1 MAVNWGFLGAGFV
14 ASRGLAP
21 AVHASR
27 GANLYA
33 VASRDEKRSATLE
46 PQKVHA
52 TYNDLLADESVD
64 AVYISLSNSQ
74 HLEWV
79 TKSLEA
85 GKHVLCEKPLGLNA
99 SETEAMFA
107 SASQSGRLLVE
118 AVWGR
123 WHPRFSRIVDAATS
137 GVIGN
142 IEHIETAFTFTSE
155 MTDNYR
161 LNPLMGGGALL
172 DVGCYQAHAWVA
184 LTNGAKD
191 LEFTALT
198 RTIGPTGIDLTTDV
212 SVRIDKSITAHA
224 VSSFA
229 LPSQQQFIVQG
240 SQGKMQTSAGEAF
253 TTWNE
258 ACSLQINDVFE
269 EFAVT
274 NAFVE
279 MVENVSNVI
288 SGEEGWVVPSAD
300 SIRVAHILDSIAKHS
315 TWVADRADQQGT

>member
-1 MAVNWGFLGAGFV
+1 MTVNWGFLGAGFV

-27 GANLYA
+27 GAHLYA
-33 VASRDEKRSATLE
+33 VASRDEERSATLE
-46 PQKVHA
+46 PEKVHA
-52 TYNDLLADESVD
+52 SYDDLLADERVD

-99 SETEAMFA
+99 IETTAMFDVA
-107 SASQSGRLLVE
+107 TRNGRLLIE

-123 WHPRFSRIVDAATS
+123 WHPRFARMIDLVTTGA
-137 GVIGN
+137 IGD
-142 IEHIETAFTFTSE
+142 IQHIETAFTFTSE

-161 LNPLMGGGALL
+161 LSPSMGGGALL

-184 LTNGAKD
+184 LTRGAVD
-191 LEFTALT
+191 FSITELA
-198 RTIGPTGIDLTTDV
+198 RTVGPTGIDLTTDV
-212 SVRIDKSITAHA
+212 NVRINNNITAHA
-224 VSSFA
+224 LSSFA
-229 LPSQQQFIVQG
+229 LPSSQQFIVRGTLG
-240 SQGKMQTSAGEAF
+240 SISTGAGESF

-258 ACSLQINDVFE
+258 ASSLLVNDVIE
-269 EFAVT
+269 EFPVT

-279 MVENVSNVI
+279 MVENVSQVI
-288 SGEEGWVVPSAD
+288 DGDTGWIVSSAD
-300 SIRVAHILDSIAKHS
+300 SIRVAQILDTIAKHS
-315 TWVADRADQQGT
+315 

>member
-1 MAVNWGFLGAGFV
+1 VTVNWGFLGAGYV

-33 VASRDEKRSATLE
+33 VASRDEARSATLE
-46 PQKVHA
+46 PERVHA
-52 TYNDLLADESVD
+52 TYNNLLVDDRVD

-99 SETEAMFA
+99 KETEAMFA
-107 SASQSGRLLVE
+107 TASRSGQLLVE

-123 WHPRFSRIVDAATS
+123 WHPRFSRMVEVVVS
-137 GVIGN
+137 GAIGS

-184 LTNGAKD
+184 LANGATGVEIEE
-191 LEFTALT
+191 LSRA
-198 RTIGPTGIDLTTDV
+198 IGPTGVDLTTDV
-212 SVRIDKSITAHA
+212 SVRINGSITAHS

-229 LPSQQQFIVQG
+229 LPSQQQFIAQG
-240 SQGKMQTSAGEAF
+240 SNGSMHTGAGESF

-258 ACSLQINDVFE
+258 ASSLHINDVVE

-279 MVENVSNVI
+279 MVENVSRVI
-288 SGEEGWVVPSAD
+288 EGEEGWIVPSAD
-300 SIRVAHILDSIAKHS
+300 SIRVAHILDSIAQHS
-315 TWVADRADQQGT
+315 S

>member
-1 MAVNWGFLGAGFV
+1 MTVNWGFLGAGFV

-27 GANLYA
+27 GAHLYA
-33 VASRDEKRSATLE
+33 VASRDEQRSATLE
-46 PQKVHA
+46 PEKVHA
-52 TYNDLLADESVD
+52 SYDDLLADERVD

-74 HLEWV
+74 HIEWV

-99 SETEAMFA
+99 IETAAMFDVA
-107 SASQSGRLLVE
+107 TRNGRLLIE

-123 WHPRFSRIVDAATS
+123 WHPRFARMVDLVTTGA
-137 GVIGN
+137 IGD

-161 LNPLMGGGALL
+161 LSPSMGGGALL

-184 LTNGAKD
+184 LTKGAAD
-191 LEFTALT
+191 FSITELA
-198 RTIGPTGIDLTTDV
+198 RTVGPTGIDLTTDV
-212 SVRIDKSITAHA
+212 NVRINNNITAHA

-229 LPSQQQFIVQG
+229 LPSNQQFIVRG
-240 SQGKMQTSAGEAF
+240 SEGLISTAAGESF

-258 ACSLQINDVFE
+258 ASSLLVNDVVE
-269 EFAVT
+269 EFPVT

-279 MVENVSNVI
+279 MVENVSRVI
-288 SGEEGWVVPSAD
+288 DGDSGWFVSAAD
-300 SIRVAHILDSIAKHS
+300 SIRVAQILDTISKHS
-315 TWVADRADQQGT
+315 

>member
-1 MAVNWGFLGAGFV
+1 MTVNWGFLGAGFV

-27 GANLYA
+27 GAHLYA
-33 VASRDEKRSATLE
+33 VASRNEERSATLE
-46 PQKVHA
+46 PEKVHA
-52 TYNDLLADESVD
+52 SYDDLLADERVD

-74 HLEWV
+74 HIEWV

-99 SETEAMFA
+99 IETAAMFDVA
-107 SASQSGRLLVE
+107 ARNGRLLIE

-123 WHPRFSRIVDAATS
+123 WHPRFARIVELVSS
-137 GVIGN
+137 GKIGE

-161 LNPLMGGGALL
+161 LSPSMGGGALL

-184 LTNGAKD
+184 LTNGASD
-191 LEFTALT
+191 FSITELE
-198 RTIGPTGIDLTTDV
+198 RTVGSTGIDLTTDV
-212 SVRIDKSITAHA
+212 NVRINGNITAHA

-229 LPSQQQFIVQG
+229 LPSKQQFIVRG
-240 SQGKMQTSAGEAF
+240 TKGKINTESGESF

-258 ACSLQINDVFE
+258 ASSLLINDVLE
-269 EFAVT
+269 EFPVA

-279 MVENVSNVI
+279 MVENVSRVI
-288 SGEEGWVVPSAD
+288 EGETGWFVSGAD
-300 SIRVAHILDSIAKHS
+300 SIRVAQILDTIAA
-315 TWVADRADQQGT
+315 TAL

>member
-1 MAVNWGFLGAGFV
+1 MTVNWGFLGAGFV

-27 GANLYA
+27 GAHLYA
-33 VASRDEKRSATLE
+33 VASRDEERSATLDPE
-46 PQKVHA
+46 KVHA
-52 TYNDLLADESVD
+52 TYDDLLADDRVD

-74 HLEWV
+74 HIEWV

-99 SETEAMFA
+99 IETAAMFDVA
-107 SASQSGRLLVE
+107 TRNGRLLIE

-123 WHPRFSRIVDAATS
+123 WHPRFARMVELVAS
-137 GVIGN
+137 GVIGE
-142 IEHIETAFTFTSE
+142 IQHIETAFTFTSE

-161 LNPLMGGGALL
+161 LSPSMGGGALL

-184 LTNGAKD
+184 LTQGAAD
-191 LEFTALT
+191 FSITELA
-198 RTIGPTGIDLTTDV
+198 RTVGPTGIDLTTDV
-212 SVRIDKSITAHA
+212 NVRINNNITAHA

-229 LPSQQQFIVQG
+229 LPSNQQFMVRG
-240 SQGKMQTSAGEAF
+240 SEGQISTLAGESF

-258 ACSLQINDVFE
+258 ASSLLVNELVE
-269 EFAVT
+269 EFPVT

-279 MVENVSNVI
+279 MVENVSQVI
-288 SGEEGWVVPSAD
+288 DGDNGHVVSGAD
-300 SIRVAHILDSIAKHS
+300 SIRVAQILDTIAQHS
-315 TWVADRADQQGT
+315 

>member
-1 MAVNWGFLGAGFV
+1 MTVNWGFLGAGFV

-27 GANLYA
+27 GADLYA

-46 PQKVHA
+46 PEKVHA
-52 TYNDLLADESVD
+52 TYDDLLADERVD

-74 HLEWV
+74 HIEWV

-99 SETEAMFA
+99 VETEAMFDVA
-107 SASQSGRLLVE
+107 TRNGRLLIE

-123 WHPRFSRIVDAATS
+123 WHPRFARIVDLVTTGA
-137 GVIGN
+137 IGE

-161 LNPLMGGGALL
+161 LSPSMGGGALL
-172 DVGCYQAHAWVA
+172 DVGCYQTHAWVA
-184 LTNGAKD
+184 LTNGAAEFSITD
-191 LEFTALT
+191 LA
-198 RTIGPTGIDLTTDV
+198 RTVGPTGIDLTTDV
-212 SVRIDKSITAHA
+212 NVRINTNITAHA

-229 LPSQQQFIVQG
+229 LPSNQQFTVRG
-240 SQGKMQTSAGEAF
+240 SEGQISTAAGESF

-258 ACSLQINDVFE
+258 ASSLLVNDAVE
-269 EFAVT
+269 EFPVT

-279 MVENVSNVI
+279 MVENVSRVI
-288 SGEEGWVVPSAD
+288 DGSEGWTVSSAD
-300 SIRVAHILDSIAKHS
+300 SIRVAQILDTIAA
-315 TWVADRADQQGT
+315 TTL

>member
-27 GANLYA
+27 GATLYA
-33 VASRDEKRSATLE
+33 VASRDEKRSATLAPE
-46 PQKVHA
+46 RVHA
-52 TYNDLLADESVD
+52 TYDDLLADERVD

-107 SASQSGRLLVE
+107 CASKSGRLLVE

-123 WHPRFSRIVDAATS
+123 WHPRFSRMVEVATS
-137 GVIGN
+137 GAIGN

-172 DVGCYQAHAWVA
+172 DVGCYQAHVWVA

-191 LEFTALT
+191 LEIADLT
-198 RTIGPTGIDLTTDV
+198 RMIGPTGIDLTTDV
-212 SVRIDKSITAHA
+212 SVRINKSITAHT

-240 SQGKMQTSAGEAF
+240 SQGKMQTAAGESF

-258 ACSLQINDVFE
+258 ACSLRINDVVE
-269 EFAVT
+269 EFVVI

-288 SGEEGWVVPSAD
+288 RGEEGWGVPSAD
-300 SIRVAHILDSIAKHS
+300 SIRVAHILDSIARH
-315 TWVADRADQQGT
+315 Q

>member
-1 MAVNWGFLGAGFV
+1 MTVNWGFLGAGFV

-27 GANLYA
+27 GAHLYA
-33 VASRDEKRSATLE
+33 VASRDEERSVTLE
-46 PQKVHA
+46 PERVHA
-52 TYNDLLADESVD
+52 TYDDLLADEKVD

-74 HLEWV
+74 HIEWV
-79 TKSLEA
+79 TKSLQA

-99 SETEAMFA
+99 AETAAMFD
-107 SASQSGRLLVE
+107 SAANNDRLLIE

-123 WHPRFSRIVDAATS
+123 WHPRFVRMVELVANGA
-137 GVIGN
+137 IGD

-155 MTDNYR
+155 MTGNYR

-184 LTNGAKD
+184 LTQGVTD
-191 LEFTALT
+191 FSITELT
-198 RTIGPTGIDLTTDV
+198 RTVGPTGIDLTTDV
-212 SVRIDKSITAHA
+212 NVRINNNITAHA

-229 LPSQQQFIVQG
+229 LPSNQQFSVRGTNGLI
-240 SQGKMQTSAGEAF
+240 STAAGESF

-258 ACSLQINDVFE
+258 ASSLLVNDVIE
-269 EFAVT
+269 EFPIT

-279 MVENVSNVI
+279 MVENVSRVI
-288 SGEEGWVVPSAD
+288 DGENGWFVSAAD
-300 SIRVAHILDSIAKHS
+300 SIRVAHILDTIAV
-315 TWVADRADQQGT
+315 TTL

>member
-1 MAVNWGFLGAGFV
+1 VTVNWGFLGAGFV

-27 GANLYA
+27 GADLYA
-33 VASRDEKRSATLE
+33 VASRDEQRSATLE

-52 TYNDLLADESVD
+52 SYDELLADERVD

-74 HLEWV
+74 HIEWV

-99 SETEAMFA
+99 VETEAMFDFA
-107 SASQSGRLLVE
+107 TRNGRLLIE

-123 WHPRFSRIVDAATS
+123 WHPRFARIVDLVTTGA
-137 GVIGN
+137 IGE

-161 LNPLMGGGALL
+161 LSPSMGGGALL

-184 LTNGAKD
+184 LTNGAAEFSITD
-191 LEFTALT
+191 LA
-198 RTIGPTGIDLTTDV
+198 RTVGPTGIDLTTDV
-212 SVRIDKSITAHA
+212 NVQINTNVTAHA

-229 LPSQQQFIVQG
+229 LPSNQQFIVRG
-240 SQGKMQTSAGEAF
+240 SEGQIGTAAGESF

-258 ACSLQINDVFE
+258 ASSLLVNDVLE

-279 MVENVSNVI
+279 MVENVSRVLA
-288 SGEEGWVVPSAD
+288 GDDGWIVSAAD
-300 SIRVAHILDSIAKHS
+300 SIRVAQILDTIAA
-315 TWVADRADQQGT
+315 TAL

>member
-21 AVHASR
+21 AVHASH

-46 PQKVHA
+46 PQRVHA
-52 TYNDLLADESVD
+52 TYDDLLADERVD

-99 SETEAMFA
+99 SETEKMFA
-107 SASQSGRLLVE
+107 CASGNDQLLVE

-123 WHPRFSRIVDAATS
+123 WHPRFSRMVEVATN
-137 GVIGN
+137 GTIGK

-184 LTNGAKD
+184 LTNGATD
-191 LEFTALT
+191 MEIDNLA
-198 RTIGPTGIDLTTDV
+198 RSIGPTGIDLTTDV
-212 SVRIDKSITAHA
+212 SVRINKSITAHA

-240 SQGKMQTSAGEAF
+240 SQGKMQTDVGESF

-258 ACSLQINDVFE
+258 ACSLRINDANE
-269 EFAVT
+269 EFVVT

-288 SGEEGWVVPSAD
+288 RGEAGWTVPSAD
-300 SIRVAHILDSIAKHS
+300 SIRVAHILDSIARHK
-315 TWVADRADQQGT
+315 

>member
-1 MAVNWGFLGAGFV
+1 MTVNWGFLGAGYV

-33 VASRDEKRSATLE
+33 VASRDEQRSAALE
-46 PQKVHA
+46 PERVHA
-52 TYNDLLADESVD
+52 TYEDLLADERVD

-99 SETEAMFA
+99 TETEDMFA
-107 SASQSGRLLVE
+107 CASRSGRLLVE

-123 WHPRFSRIVDAATS
+123 WHPRFSRMVNAVTT
-137 GVIGN
+137 GEIGN
-142 IEHIETAFTFTSE
+142 IEHIETAFTFVAE

-184 LTNGAKD
+184 LTKGATNVEIEN
-191 LEFTALT
+191 LS
-198 RTIGPTGIDLTTDV
+198 RTIGPTGVDLTTDV
-212 SVRIDKSITAHA
+212 SVRVNGSITAHA
-224 VSSFA
+224 VSSFV

-240 SQGKMQTSAGEAF
+240 SNGSMHTESGESF

-258 ACSLQINDVFE
+258 VSSLRVNDVVE
-269 EFAVT
+269 EFGVT

-279 MVENVSNVI
+279 MVENVSRVI
-288 SGEEGWVVPSAD
+288 EGQEGWIVPSAD
-300 SIRVAHILDSIAKHS
+300 SIRVAQILDNIARHP
-315 TWVADRADQQGT
+315 

>member
-46 PQKVHA
+46 PERVHA
-52 TYNDLLADESVD
+52 TYDDLLADERID

-85 GKHVLCEKPLGLNA
+85 GKHVLCEKPLALNA
-99 SETEAMFA
+99 SETESMFA
-107 SASQSGRLLVE
+107 CASRSDRLLVE

-123 WHPRFSRIVDAATS
+123 WHPRFSRMVEIVAS
-137 GVIGN
+137 GTLGN

-161 LNPLMGGGALL
+161 LNPQMGGGALL

-184 LTNGAKD
+184 LTNGATD
-191 LEFTALT
+191 LQISDLT
-198 RTIGPTGIDLTTDV
+198 RVIGPTGIDLTTDV
-212 SVRIDKSITAHA
+212 SVRINKSISAHS

-229 LPSQQQFIVQG
+229 LPSQQQFIVWG
-240 SQGKMQTSAGEAF
+240 SQGKMQTEAGESF

-258 ACSLQINDVFE
+258 ACSLRINEVVE

-274 NAFVE
+274 NAFAE

-288 SGEEGWVVPSAD
+288 RGEQGWIVSSTD
-300 SIRVAHILDSIAKHS
+300 SIRVAHILDSIARHPS
-315 TWVADRADQQGT
+315 E

>member
-1 MAVNWGFLGAGFV
+1 MTVNWGFLGAGFV

-27 GANLYA
+27 GAHLYT
-33 VASRDEKRSATLE
+33 VASRDEQRSATLE
-46 PQKVHA
+46 PERVHT
-52 TYNDLLADESVD
+52 TYDDLLADERVD

-74 HLEWV
+74 HIEWV

-99 SETEAMFA
+99 IETAAMFDVA
-107 SASQSGRLLVE
+107 ARNGRLLIE

-123 WHPRFSRIVDAATS
+123 WHPRFARMVELVSS
-137 GVIGN
+137 GKIGD

-161 LNPLMGGGALL
+161 LSPSMGGGALL

-184 LTNGAKD
+184 LTNGASD
-191 LEFTALT
+191 FSITELA
-198 RTIGPTGIDLTTDV
+198 RTVGPTGIDLTTDV
-212 SVRIDKSITAHA
+212 NVRMNNNITAHA

-229 LPSQQQFIVQG
+229 LPSNQQFIVRGTQG
-240 SQGKMQTSAGEAF
+240 QISTVAGESF

-258 ACSLQINDVFE
+258 ASSLLINDVLE
-269 EFAVT
+269 EFPVA

-279 MVENVSNVI
+279 MVENVSRLIEGETGWFV
-288 SGEEGWVVPSAD
+288 SGAD
-300 SIRVAHILDSIAKHS
+300 SIRVAQILDTIA
-315 TWVADRADQQGT
+315 AAAL

>member
-1 MAVNWGFLGAGFV
+1 MTVNWGFLGAGYV

-27 GANLYA
+27 GAYLYA
-33 VASRDEKRSATLE
+33 VASRDEQRSATLE
-46 PQKVHA
+46 PEKVHA
-52 TYNDLLADESVD
+52 TYEDLLADKRVD

-74 HLEWV
+74 HREWV

-99 SETEAMFA
+99 QETEEMFA
-107 SASQSGRLLVE
+107 TASRTGRLLVE

-123 WHPRFSRIVDAATS
+123 WHPRFARMVDVIAS
-137 GVIGN
+137 GAIGS

-184 LTNGAKD
+184 LTGGATNVEIEN
-191 LEFTALT
+191 LS
-198 RTIGPTGIDLTTDV
+198 RTIGPTGVDLTTDV
-212 SVRIDKSITAHA
+212 SVRINGSITAHA
-224 VSSFA
+224 VSSFS

-240 SQGKMQTSAGEAF
+240 SSGSMHTGTGESF

-258 ACSLQINDVFE
+258 ASSLQVNDVVE

-274 NAFVE
+274 NAFIE
-279 MVENVSNVI
+279 MIENVSRVI
-288 SGEEGWVVPSAD
+288 EGQEGWTVPSTD
-300 SIRVAHILDSIAKHS
+300 SIRVAQILDNIARHP
-315 TWVADRADQQGT
+315 

>member
-1 MAVNWGFLGAGFV
+1 MTVNWGFLGAGFV

-27 GANLYA
+27 GAHLYA

-46 PQKVHA
+46 PERVHA
-52 TYNDLLADESVD
+52 TYDDLLADERVD

-99 SETEAMFA
+99 IETAAMFDVA
-107 SASQSGRLLVE
+107 ARNGRLRIE

-123 WHPRFSRIVDAATS
+123 WHPRFARMVELVSS
-137 GVIGN
+137 GKIGD

-161 LNPLMGGGALL
+161 LSPSMGGGALL

-184 LTNGAKD
+184 LTNGAAD
-191 LEFTALT
+191 FSITELA
-198 RTIGPTGIDLTTDV
+198 RTVGPTGIDLTTDV
-212 SVRIDKSITAHA
+212 NVRINNITAHA

-229 LPSQQQFIVQG
+229 LPSNQQFIVRGTLGQI
-240 SQGKMQTSAGEAF
+240 STVAGESF

-258 ACSLQINDVFE
+258 ASSLQVNDVLE
-269 EFAVT
+269 EFPVT

-279 MVENVSNVI
+279 MVENVSQLI
-288 SGEEGWVVPSAD
+288 DGEDGWIVSSAD
-300 SIRVAHILDSIAKHS
+300 SIRVAQILDTIAA
-315 TWVADRADQQGT
+315 TTL

>member
-27 GANLYA
+27 GATLYA

-52 TYNDLLADESVD
+52 TYDDLLADERVD

-99 SETEAMFA
+99 SETESMFTC
-107 SASQSGRLLVE
+107 ASQNNQHLVE

-123 WHPRFSRIVDAATS
+123 WHPRFSRMVDVVAS
-137 GVIGN
+137 GTLGN
-142 IEHIETAFTFTSE
+142 IEHIETAFTFSSE

-184 LTNGAKD
+184 LTNGATD
-191 LEFTALT
+191 LQISDLT
-198 RTIGPTGIDLTTDV
+198 RTVGPTGIDLTTDV
-212 SVRIDKSITAHA
+212 SVRINKSITAHA

-229 LPSQQQFIVQG
+229 LPSQQQFVVQG
-240 SQGKMQTSAGEAF
+240 SKGKMQTASGESF

-258 ACSLQINDVFE
+258 ASSLQINDVVE

-279 MVENVSNVI
+279 MVENFSNVI
-288 SGEEGWVVPSAD
+288 RGEEGWIVPSAD
-300 SIRVAHILDSIAKHS
+300 SIRVAHILDSIARH
-315 TWVADRADQQGT
+315 Q

>member
-1 MAVNWGFLGAGFV
+1 MTVNWGFLGAGFV

-27 GANLYA
+27 GAHLYA
-33 VASRDEKRSATLE
+33 VASRDEQRSATLE
-46 PQKVHA
+46 PEHVHA
-52 TYNDLLADESVD
+52 SYEDLLADEKVD

-74 HLEWV
+74 HIEWV

-99 SETEAMFA
+99 IETAAMFDTAA
-107 SASQSGRLLVE
+107 SNGRLLIE

-123 WHPRFSRIVDAATS
+123 WHPRFARMVDLVSS
-137 GVIGN
+137 GKIGD
-142 IEHIETAFTFTSE
+142 IEHIETVFTFTSE

-161 LNPLMGGGALL
+161 LSPSMGGGALL

-184 LTNGAKD
+184 LTKGAAD
-191 LEFTALT
+191 FSITELA
-198 RTIGPTGIDLTTDV
+198 RTVGPTGIDLTTDV
-212 SVRIDKSITAHA
+212 NVRINNNITAHA

-229 LPSQQQFIVQG
+229 LPSNQQFIVRG
-240 SQGKMQTSAGEAF
+240 SEGSISTAAGESF

-258 ACSLQINDVFE
+258 ASSLLVNDVVE
-269 EFAVT
+269 EFPVT

-279 MVENVSNVI
+279 MVENVSRVI
-288 SGEEGWVVPSAD
+288 DGDSGWFVSAAD
-300 SIRVAHILDSIAKHS
+300 SIRVAQILDTIAATKS
-315 TWVADRADQQGT
+315 

>member
-1 MAVNWGFLGAGFV
+1 MTVNWGFLGAGFV

-27 GANLYA
+27 GAHLYS
-33 VASRDEKRSATLE
+33 VASRDEQRSATLE
-46 PQKVHA
+46 PEIVHA
-52 TYNDLLADESVD
+52 TYDDLLADERVD

-74 HLEWV
+74 HIEWV

-99 SETEAMFA
+99 VETAVMFDVA
-107 SASQSGRLLVE
+107 ARNGRLLIE

-123 WHPRFSRIVDAATS
+123 WHPRFARMVDLVSNGA
-137 GVIGN
+137 IGD
-142 IEHIETAFTFTSE
+142 IQHIETAFTFTSE

-161 LNPLMGGGALL
+161 LSPSMGGGALL

-184 LTNGAKD
+184 LTKGASDFSITD
-191 LEFTALT
+191 LARTA
-198 RTIGPTGIDLTTDV
+198 GPTGIDLTTDV
-212 SVRIDKSITAHA
+212 NVRINKNITAHA

-229 LPSQQQFIVQG
+229 LPSNQQFIVRGTKGQI
-240 SQGKMQTSAGEAF
+240 STESGESF

-258 ACSLQINDVFE
+258 ASSLLVNDVLE
-269 EFAVT
+269 EFPVT

-279 MVENVSNVI
+279 MVENVSQVI
-288 SGEEGWVVPSAD
+288 DGDDGSIVSSAD
-300 SIRVAHILDSIAKHS
+300 SIRVAQILDTIAKHP
-315 TWVADRADQQGT
+315 

>member
-21 AVHASR
+21 AVHVSR

-46 PQKVHA
+46 PERVHT
-52 TYNDLLADESVD
+52 TYDDLLADERVD

-99 SETEAMFA
+99 SETESMFA
-107 SASQSGRLLVE
+107 CASRNNQHLVE

-123 WHPRFSRIVDAATS
+123 WHPRFSRMVEVVTN
-137 GVIGN
+137 GTLGN

-184 LTNGAKD
+184 LTNGAKELAITD
-191 LEFTALT
+191 LA
-198 RTIGPTGIDLTTDV
+198 RTNGPTGIDLTTDV
-212 SVRIDKSITAHA
+212 SVRINKSITAHA

-240 SQGKMQTSAGEAF
+240 SQGKMQTAVGESF

-258 ACSLQINDVFE
+258 ACSLQINDVVE
-269 EFAVT
+269 EFAVA

-288 SGEEGWVVPSAD
+288 SGEEGWVLPSED
-300 SIRVAHILDSIAKHS
+300 SIRVAHILDSIA
-315 TWVADRADQQGT
+315 QNE

>member
-33 VASRDEKRSATLE
+33 VASRDETRSATLE

-52 TYNDLLADESVD
+52 TYDDLLADESVD

-85 GKHVLCEKPLGLNA
+85 GKHVLCEKPLGLHA
-99 SETEAMFA
+99 SETESMFA
-107 SASQSGRLLVE
+107 CALRNDRLLVE

-123 WHPRFSRIVDAATS
+123 WHPRFSRMVDVVAS
-137 GVIGN
+137 GTIGN

-191 LEFTALT
+191 LEISDLT

-212 SVRIDKSITAHA
+212 SVRINKSITAHA

-240 SQGKMQTSAGEAF
+240 SQGKMQTDVGESF

-258 ACSLQINDVFE
+258 ACSLRINEVVE
-269 EFAVT
+269 EFTTT

-288 SGEEGWVVPSAD
+288 RGEEGWIVPSAD
-300 SIRVAHILDSIAKHS
+300 SIRVAHILDSIARYK
-315 TWVADRADQQGT
+315 

>member
-1 MAVNWGFLGAGFV
+1 MTVNWGFLGAGFV

-21 AVHASR
+21 AVHVSR
-27 GANLYA
+27 GADLYA
-33 VASRDEKRSATLE
+33 VASRDEQRSAALE

-52 TYNDLLADESVD
+52 SYDELLADESVD

-74 HLEWV
+74 HIEWV

-99 SETEAMFA
+99 VETEAMFDVA
-107 SASQSGRLLVE
+107 TRNGRLLIE

-123 WHPRFSRIVDAATS
+123 WHPRFARIVDLVTTGA
-137 GVIGN
+137 IGD

-161 LNPLMGGGALL
+161 LSPSMGGGALL

-184 LTNGAKD
+184 LTNGAAEFSITD
-191 LEFTALT
+191 LA
-198 RTIGPTGIDLTTDV
+198 RTVGPTGIDLTTDV
-212 SVRIDKSITAHA
+212 NVRINNNITAHA

-229 LPSQQQFIVQG
+229 LPSNQQFIVRG
-240 SQGKMQTSAGEAF
+240 SEGQISTAAGESF

-258 ACSLQINDVFE
+258 ASSLLVNGVLE
-269 EFAVT
+269 EFDVT

-279 MVENVSNVI
+279 MVENVSRVL
-288 SGEEGWVVPSAD
+288 GGDAGWLVPDAD
-300 SIRVAHILDSIAKHS
+300 SIRVAQILDTIVS
-315 TWVADRADQQGT
+315 TL

>member
-1 MAVNWGFLGAGFV
+1 MTVNWGFLGAGYV

-27 GANLYA
+27 GAHLYA
-33 VASRDEKRSATLE
+33 VASRDEQRSATLE
-46 PQKVHA
+46 PEKVHA
-52 TYNDLLADESVD
+52 TYDDLLADERVD

-74 HLEWV
+74 HREWV

-99 SETEAMFA
+99 TETEAMFA
-107 SASQSGRLLVE
+107 SASRSGRLLVE

-123 WHPRFSRIVDAATS
+123 WHPRFSRMVEIAAS
-137 GVIGN
+137 GAIGN

-161 LNPLMGGGALL
+161 LSPLMGGGALL

-184 LTNGAKD
+184 LANGAKD
-191 LEFTALT
+191 VVIDELS
-198 RTIGPTGIDLTTDV
+198 RTVGPTGVDLTTDV
-212 SVRIDKSITAHA
+212 SVRINNSITAHS

-240 SQGKMQTSAGEAF
+240 TSGRMRTGVGESF

-258 ACSLQINDVFE
+258 ASSLHINDVVE
-269 EFAVT
+269 EFAKT

-279 MVENVSNVI
+279 MVENVSRVI
-288 SGEEGWVVPSAD
+288 EGEEGWIVPSAD
-300 SIRVAHILDSIAKHS
+300 SIRVAHILDSIARHIS
-315 TWVADRADQQGT
+315 

>member
-52 TYNDLLADESVD
+52 TYDDLLADESVD

-79 TKSLEA
+79 TKSLGA

-99 SETEAMFA
+99 SETEAMFDCA
-107 SASQSGRLLVE
+107 SRSDRLLVE

-123 WHPRFSRIVDAATS
+123 WHPRFSRMVDVVANGTL
-137 GVIGN
+137 GN
-142 IEHIETAFTFTSE
+142 IEHIETAFTFTSD

-191 LEFTALT
+191 LEIADLT
-198 RTIGPTGIDLTTDV
+198 RRIGPTGIDLTTDV
-212 SVRIDKSITAHA
+212 SVRINNSITAHA

-229 LPSQQQFIVQG
+229 LPSQQEFIVRG
-240 SQGKMQTSAGEAF
+240 SQGSMHTDVGESF

-258 ACSLQINDVFE
+258 ACSLQINDVVE

-288 SGEEGWVVPSAD
+288 RGEEGWVVPSAD
-300 SIRVAHILDSIAKHS
+300 SIHVAHILDSIARH
-315 TWVADRADQQGT
+315 Q

>member
-1 MAVNWGFLGAGFV
+1 VTVNWGFLGAGFV

-27 GANLYA
+27 GAHLYA
-33 VASRDEKRSATLE
+33 VASRDEQRSATLE
-46 PQKVHA
+46 PERVHA
-52 TYNDLLADESVD
+52 TYDDLLADERVD

-74 HLEWV
+74 HIEWV

-99 SETEAMFA
+99 VETAAMFDTA
-107 SASQSGRLLVE
+107 ARNGRLLIE

-123 WHPRFSRIVDAATS
+123 WHPRFARMVDLVSS
-137 GVIGN
+137 GAIGD
-142 IEHIETAFTFTSE
+142 IQHIETAFTFTSE

-161 LNPLMGGGALL
+161 LSPLMGGGALL

-184 LTNGAKD
+184 LTKGAAEFSISD
-191 LEFTALT
+191 LA
-198 RTIGPTGIDLTTDV
+198 RTVGPTGIDLTTDV
-212 SVRIDKSITAHA
+212 NVRINKNITAHA

-229 LPSQQQFIVQG
+229 LPSNQQFIVRG
-240 SQGKMQTSAGEAF
+240 SLGQISTAAGESF

-258 ACSLQINDVFE
+258 ASSLLVNEVLE
-269 EFAVT
+269 EFLVT

-279 MVENVSNVI
+279 MVENVSRVI
-288 SGEEGWVVPSAD
+288 EAGEGWVVSSAD
-300 SIRVAHILDSIAKHS
+300 SIRVAQILDTIAVHS
-315 TWVADRADQQGT
+315 

>member
-1 MAVNWGFLGAGFV
+1 
-14 ASRGLAP
+14 
-21 AVHASR
+21 
-27 GANLYA
+27 
-33 VASRDEKRSATLE
+33 
-46 PQKVHA
+46 
-52 TYNDLLADESVD
+52 
-64 AVYISLSNSQ
+64 
-74 HLEWV
+74 V

-99 SETEAMFA
+99 KETEAMFA
-107 SASQSGRLLVE
+107 TASRSGQLLVE

-123 WHPRFSRIVDAATS
+123 WHPRFSRMVEVVVS
-137 GVIGN
+137 GAIGS

-184 LTNGAKD
+184 LANGA
-191 LEFTALT
+191 
-198 RTIGPTGIDLTTDV
+198 TGVEIEELSRVMGQTGVDLTTDV
-212 SVRIDKSITAHA
+212 SVRINSTVTAHSL
-224 VSSFA
+224 SSFA

-240 SQGKMQTSAGEAF
+240 SNGSMHTGAGESF

-258 ACSLQINDVFE
+258 ASSLHINDVVE

-279 MVENVSNVI
+279 MVQNVSRVI
-288 SGEEGWVVPSAD
+288 EGEEGWIVPIAD
-300 SIRVAHILDSIAKHS
+300 SIRVAHILDNIAQHS
-315 TWVADRADQQGT
+315 S

>member
-46 PQKVHA
+46 PERVHA
-52 TYNDLLADESVD
+52 TYDDLLADERVD

-99 SETEAMFA
+99 SETESMFA
-107 SASQSGRLLVE
+107 CASRNDQLLVE

-123 WHPRFSRIVDAATS
+123 WHPRFSRMVEVATS
-137 GVIGN
+137 GAIGN

-184 LTNGAKD
+184 LTDGAAD
-191 LEFTALT
+191 LEIDHLA
-198 RTIGPTGIDLTTDV
+198 RTIGPTGIDLNTDV
-212 SVRIDKSITAHA
+212 SVRINKSITAHA

-240 SQGKMQTSAGEAF
+240 SQGKMQTDVGESF

-258 ACSLQINDVFE
+258 SCSLRINDVVE

-288 SGEEGWVVPSAD
+288 RGEEGWTVPSAD
-300 SIRVAHILDSIAKHS
+300 SIRVAHILDSIARYK
-315 TWVADRADQQGT
+315 

>member
-1 MAVNWGFLGAGFV
+1 VTVNWGFLGAGYV

-27 GANLYA
+27 GAHLYA
-33 VASRDEKRSATLE
+33 VASREEARSATLE
-46 PQKVHA
+46 PERVHD
-52 TYNDLLADESVD
+52 TYNDLLADERVD

-74 HLEWV
+74 HREWV

-99 SETEAMFA
+99 KETEAMFA
-107 SASQSGRLLVE
+107 TASRSGQLLVE

-123 WHPRFSRIVDAATS
+123 WHPRFSRMVEVVAS
-137 GVIGN
+137 GAIGN

-161 LNPLMGGGALL
+161 LNPSMGGGALL

-184 LTNGAKD
+184 LTNGATGLEIQD
-191 LEFTALT
+191 LSRA
-198 RTIGPTGIDLTTDV
+198 IGPTGVDLTTDV
-212 SVRIDKSITAHA
+212 SVLINGTVTAHA

-240 SQGKMQTSAGEAF
+240 SKGSMHTGAGESF

-258 ACSLQINDVFE
+258 ASSLHINDVVE

-279 MVENVSNVI
+279 MVENVSRVI
-288 SGEEGWVVPSAD
+288 EGEEGWIVPSAD
-300 SIRVAHILDSIAKHS
+300 SIRVAHILDSITRHP
-315 TWVADRADQQGT
+315 